1 MNLEGAAHVARGGDP
16 VEEDA
21 LDDRA
26 AGARVLADHVEGDVD
41 PERDERARDHPGEQR
56 DHRHRRP
63 AQGQRQHHRGE
74 DRRPGGEGM
83 VEDGHLDEH
92 PAHPVGRL
100 GGDLEGDVGAE
111 RGAPDHGAL
120 DAEVVEQRHRLA
132 GEERH
137 RVARHVLGAVG
148 EAVPE
153 QVEGD
158 HPGASLGERGGE
170 GEVHPLGEEQP
181 VHEQAG
187 ALPVAVDGV
196 REAVP
201 AVGEGGAA
209 AHSRSHGDG

>member
-1 MNLEGAAHVARGGDP
+1 
-16 VEEDA
+16 
-21 LDDRA
+21 
-26 AGARVLADHVEGDVD
+26 
-41 PERDERARDHPGEQR
+41 
-56 DHRHRRP
+56 
-63 AQGQRQHHRGE
+63 
-74 DRRPGGEGM
+74 
-83 VEDGHLDEH
+83 EH

-100 GGDLEGDVGAE
+100 GGDLEGDLGAE

-137 RVARHVLGAVG
+137 RVARPVLGAVG
-148 EAVPE
+148 EAVAE

-170 GEVHPLGEEQP
+170 GEVHPLREEQP

-209 AHSRSHGDG
+209 AHRDPMVTVDLDTKYVTSYHDMVNRGWLGGTPS